1 VARNKVTGGLTTGEI
16 SSLLAKVYG
25 GSVSKDTISKITDK
39 VLADMAEWQNR
50 PLGQC
55 LSGDLID
62 AMVVK
67 IRDGLVANR
76 PVYCAVG
83 VTVDGERDIL
93 GLWVG
98 TDCEGAKY
106 WQQVLNEIM
115 ATVGPDLMS
124 SLKIKNRSVKD
135 ACIVASDGLTGLSES
150 ITATWPEAIHQT
162 CVLHLVRNTFRYAS
176 KSDWPALAADLRPAC
191 QAATDAAAFPSCRS
205 RDLNGEKPRHGT
217 AYNFTPRS
225 N

>member
-1 VARNKVTGGLTTGEI
+1 MARNKVTGGLTTGEI

-83 VTVDGERDIL
+83 VTVDGER
-93 GLWVG
+93 
-98 TDCEGAKY
+98 T
-106 WQQVLNEIM
+106 
-115 ATVGPDLMS
+115 S
-124 SLKIKNRSVKD
+124 
-135 ACIVASDGLTGLSES
+135 
-150 ITATWPEAIHQT
+150 
-162 CVLHLVRNTFRYAS
+162 
-176 KSDWPALAADLRPAC
+176 
-191 QAATDAAAFPSCRS
+191 
-205 RDLNGEKPRHGT
+205 
-217 AYNFTPRS
+217 
-225 N
+225 